1 MHRSQVAIDRLRHLH
16 RDVEWPEARKAM
28 RRNILTQVITDETR
42 KYIQMEEDETLET
55 MGYTYD
61 LETLISMASK
71 YEKVHNKAP
80 KKELPTVFQVASGGL
95 VEDPYKLK
103 TELQALK
110 KENFTDKNLLREL
123 VTELIANPAMPR

>member
-61 LETLISMASK
+61 LETLISMALS
-71 YEKVHNKAP
+71 
-80 KKELPTVFQVASGGL
+80 
-95 VEDPYKLK
+95 
-103 TELQALK
+103 
-110 KENFTDKNLLREL
+110 
-123 VTELIANPAMPR
+123 LIHI